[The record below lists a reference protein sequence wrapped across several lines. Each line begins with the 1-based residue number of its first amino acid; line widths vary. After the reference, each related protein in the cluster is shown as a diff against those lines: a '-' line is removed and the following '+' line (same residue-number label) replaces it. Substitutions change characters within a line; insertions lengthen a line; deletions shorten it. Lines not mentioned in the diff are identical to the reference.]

1 MTRKKETAIVIAS
14 ILACLL
20 LLGIMWGIAYHKESI
35 RSAGIQIEAFTQ
47 EDESV
52 IFDALR
58 ISHPEFAT
66 VKLLEYRAGF
76 KGDSFAITVCIPK
89 DKNEAFLEE
98 LSKEYTESAV
108 KKQVYHLT
116 SLEGIDT
123 ADSIAQYDNTADGY
137 DVYAFD
143 RANEYW
149 YVFSGRFGGDRFQKY
164 IDDQIKKKN
173 YRQADTPRAVT
184 GTGFVCRTG
193 NIS

>member
-1 MTRKKETAIVIAS
+1 M
-14 ILACLL
+14 
-20 LLGIMWGIAYHKESI
+20 HI
-35 RSAGIQIEAFTQ
+35 REAFAVQVEASLHNVAKQRSGDTG
-47 EDESV
+47 V
-52 IFDALR
+52 
-58 ISHPEFAT
+58 AT

-76 KGDSFAITVCIPK
+76 KEDSFAITVCIPK

-98 LSKEYTESAV
+98 LSKQYTESAV

-173 YRQADTPRAVT
+173 YRQAELR
-184 GTGFVCRTG
+184 GR
-193 NIS
+193 

>member
-76 KGDSFAITVCIPK
+76 KEDSFAITVCIPK

-98 LSKEYTESAV
+98 L
-108 KKQVYHLT
+108 
-116 SLEGIDT
+116 
-123 ADSIAQYDNTADGY
+123 
-137 DVYAFD
+137 
-143 RANEYW
+143 
-149 YVFSGRFGGDRFQKY
+149 
-164 IDDQIKKKN
+164 
-173 YRQADTPRAVT
+173 
-184 GTGFVCRTG
+184 
-193 NIS
+193 